1 MRHTESTFITKTIL
15 AKSLKK
21 YMSIKPFKKITV
33 NEIVNDCKV
42 NRKTFYYHF
51 KDIYDLLK
59 WMFEQEAF
67 EVVKKFDLSTDCE
80 DAISFVIH
88 YVQENSHILSCAYDS
103 IGRDELKRFF
113 YNDFVT
119 VIRNVVDDTEKRINL
134 YVTNDFK
141 NFICDFL
148 TESIAGMLINE
159 FKDRNENK
167 LNRQNVIKNFTII
180 INSLPDILKR
190 APQKPIL
197 R

>member
-1 MRHTESTFITKTIL
+1 MK
-15 AKSLKK
+15 
-21 YMSIKPFKKITV
+21 
-33 NEIVNDCKV
+33 
-42 NRKTFYYHF
+42 
-51 KDIYDLLK
+51 
-59 WMFEQEAF
+59 
-67 EVVKKFDLSTDCE
+67 
-80 DAISFVIH
+80 
-88 YVQENSHILSCAYDS
+88 
-103 IGRDELKRFF
+103 GFF

-197 R
+197 H